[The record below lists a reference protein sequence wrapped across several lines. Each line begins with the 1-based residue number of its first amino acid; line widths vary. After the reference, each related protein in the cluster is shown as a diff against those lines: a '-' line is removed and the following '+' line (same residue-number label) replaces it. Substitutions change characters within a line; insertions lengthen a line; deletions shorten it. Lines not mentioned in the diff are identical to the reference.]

1 MKIFAG
7 RPIDW
12 RDVEMVLRRYG
23 PAELDLDA
31 VRLRV
36 APLVAA
42 KEDAEAMLE
51 FERLIRRAKG

>member
-1 MKIFAG
+1 
-7 RPIDW
+7 
-12 RDVEMVLRRYG
+12 VLRRYG